1 MHGVQIAWEMYAVPV
16 LLFCAIV
23 FGLIVANVA
32 AERAFKSHPDL
43 RRPIYA
49 FLNAIGL
56 AFLITIVLA
65 FFIGPRH
72 ASWCFPLLFLLMLI
86 TQWRKSRPDSSM

>member
-1 MHGVQIAWEMYAVPV
+1 MHGLQIEWELYGVPV
-16 LLFCAIV
+16 LLCCAMV
-23 FGLIVANVA
+23 FLVIVANVA

-43 RRPIYA
+43 RRPTYA

-56 AFLITIVLA
+56 AFLITIALA

-72 ASWCFPLLFLLMLI
+72 ASWCFPLLFILMLM
-86 TQWRKSRPDSSM
+86 TQRKSKQDSSM